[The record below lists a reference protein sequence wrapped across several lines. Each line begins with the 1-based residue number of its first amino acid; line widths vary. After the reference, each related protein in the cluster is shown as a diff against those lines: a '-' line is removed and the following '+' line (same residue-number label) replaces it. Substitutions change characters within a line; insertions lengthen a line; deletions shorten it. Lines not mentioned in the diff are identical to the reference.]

1 MKVKVSAFFNLLALL
16 FHLAI
21 STLTQMGILTNT
33 NMAQMSAKYD
43 TVFTP
48 AGLTFSIWGLIYL
61 GLISFCF
68 YQLYKAFNNQKT
80 DYSKQLTEKIGYLF
94 IINNI
99 STGLWLLAFLN
110 EYLLISL
117 LLMLIQLST
126 LILIH
131 LRIYTNNSELS
142 FQSKLLIHTPLSI
155 YFGWISIA
163 TIANASAFLKSIN
176 WNGGLDD
183 SLWVVILISI
193 ATLLALFMV
202 FIRKNIVFGFVVLWA
217 LYGIVLKRQ
226 QVNPIEFKFVIIAA
240 YTAFTVILIG
250 LILSLLNV
258 FKSSKV

>member
-1 MKVKVSAFFNLLALL
+1 MKIKILALFNLLAFV
-16 FHLAI
+16 FHLTI
-21 STLTQMGILTNT
+21 STLTQIGVLTNT

-48 AGLTFSIWGLIYL
+48 AGLTFSIWGIIYL

-68 YQLYKAFNNQKT
+68 YQLYKAFKNKDIEYSNQIT
-80 DYSKQLTEKIGYLF
+80 SKIGVLF

-110 EYLLISL
+110 EYLFVSV
-117 LLMLIQLST
+117 LLMLIQLIS
-126 LILIH
+126 LLLIH
-131 LRIYTNNSELS
+131 LRINSSDLEIS
-142 FQSKLLIHTPLSI
+142 FANKLLIHIPLSI

-163 TIANASAFLKSIN
+163 TIANTSAYLKSIN

-183 SLWVVILISI
+183 SLWVILLISI
-193 ATLLALFMV
+193 ASLLALFMI

-226 QVNPIEFKFVIIAA
+226 QVDPIEFEAVINAA
-240 YTAFTVILIG
+240 YSAIAIILIG
-250 LILSLLNV
+250 IIIRII
-258 FKSSKV
+258 KPSKA